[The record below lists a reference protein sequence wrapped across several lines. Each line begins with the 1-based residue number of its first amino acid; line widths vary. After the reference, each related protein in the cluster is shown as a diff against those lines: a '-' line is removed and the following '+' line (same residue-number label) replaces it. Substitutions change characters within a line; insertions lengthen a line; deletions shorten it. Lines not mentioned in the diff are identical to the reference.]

1 MMNPATQGP
10 VEDLHWNLI
19 SLAPE
24 YIETEHGGY
33 VSALEVALETD
44 QIRNIAL
51 SGSYGV
57 GKSSILREL
66 GKRLGNRVVELSLST
81 LAPVEI
87 SKLDESVPIQATTPT
102 NRIQQEIV
110 KQLLYREE
118 PSNTPASRF
127 RRIERFQ
134 RGREILTA
142 VLLGLLLAAIFLL
155 TGWTVQI
162 EATFALLNDLG
173 VWLHLIIW
181 GLAAVIVFIV
191 RWLLYGKLRI
201 KQFSAGAATITLDDN
216 SVSYFDQ
223 YLDEIVYFFEVSKRD
238 IVIFEDIDRFND
250 SYIFETLRAL
260 NTLLNASPQIEKP
273 IRFIYAIKDSIF
285 DRIGLEDEGRKL
297 ETDIIEVEDPAQA
310 EVMRANRTKFFD
322 LVIPVVPFITHR
334 SARNHATKLL
344 KQIEHTIVPELVD
357 LAVKYVPDMR
367 LLKNI
372 RNEFVVFR
380 DRIFAGDGEYLDLSE
395 TDLFAMMLYKS
406 THLTDFE
413 QLRFGKSRLDTLYEL
428 SRALVAENII
438 RIDSERRALQQRLTQ
453 IDGVETRSVHLGER
467 LLEHVNRV
475 AIAAGYQNQNGMG
488 SFEFNG
494 ESISD
499 LKSAQ
504 FWKSII
510 TAPDDAKL
518 IWRNDGYYRETLSF
532 TRSHIETE
540 LGEVL
545 DADSWNAADR
555 TLLNEQINKAAEDL
569 KYLRGADFE
578 DLIEHPEFLV
588 NYEGTYQSFASVAE
602 QLLRS
607 GLAYQLMR
615 AGYINHNF
623 TLYTSTF
630 YGDRVSPTAT
640 NFIIHHVERDQM
652 DEYFRLEAEDADAVV
667 RECGTSTLKE
677 PALYN
682 VAILDYLLEK
692 DVDAAD
698 IMIRSLNT
706 LGERQKQF
714 LQAYLTVGEKTSQF
728 IQRFTEL
735 SPNVLFY
742 LVNQAE
748 IDDSL
753 LLTLVN
759 TALTNLSMT
768 VQNMDRSLAG
778 YLQTHYTEFSVLT
791 KEGTSA
797 QVEKIGELFAKGNIV
812 VPSLMPLS
820 ATARSSFVSHSLYDI
835 TFDNLT
841 IAIGGEESVALD
853 IIRATNKMVYNYVLK
868 HLDIYLKVVDVFSAT
883 VDNCEEF
890 ISVLEELLKQQTPY
904 LADVI
909 KNASPQCRV
918 IDLGAISK
926 SIWPELALH
935 QRFPATFNNIYRYV
949 VEHGI
954 DARLAPLLAEAGKI
968 TEVEAADEDQK
979 VILANTILEAR
990 EQLSAAK
997 LRANLVASL
1006 DLEYYLN
1013 IRKINVEKGELF
1025 ALLLK
1030 QNIIEDNF
1038 ESYQCLVETDWST
1051 RKLYIR
1057 NSTKFISYMTP
1068 ELLQDDLPE
1077 ILSDEEIDD
1086 AIKRKIVEQSEVYVA
1101 EADLRGLS
1109 ELARL
1114 AVQYEVIV
1122 LPEVIA
1128 MMAKKGILSQHIVD
1142 LLEPHL
1148 NVLESEDLF
1157 RIMNDLGDD
1166 YPKLTARGRSAVRVS
1181 DTPADCA
1188 LLESLKTRGIVS
1200 SYRKNNSYINVYRKH
1215 K

>member
-1 MMNPATQGP
+1 M
-10 VEDLHWNLI
+10 EDLSGKISSSSSDWNLI
-19 SLAPE
+19 SLTPE
-24 YIETEHGGY
+24 YLETEHGAY
-33 VSALEVALETD
+33 ISALEAALEND

-81 LAPVEI
+81 LAPIEV
-87 SKLDESVPIQATTPT
+87 SQLDESVPIQATTPT
-102 NRIQQEIV
+102 NRIQQEMV

-118 PSNTPASRF
+118 PSKTPASRF

-134 RGREILTA
+134 LGREILTA
-142 VLLGLLLAAIFLL
+142 VLLGLFLTIIFLL
-155 TGWTVQI
+155 TRWTAQI
-162 EATFALLNDLG
+162 EATFALLSDLG

-181 GLAAVIVFIV
+181 SLATVIVFIV

-201 KQFSAGAATITLDDN
+201 KQFSAGAATVTLDDS

-223 YLDEIVYFFEVSKRD
+223 YLDEIVYFFEVSKCD
-238 IVIFEDIDRFND
+238 VVIFEDIDRFND
-250 SYIFETLRAL
+250 SHIFETLRAL

-297 ETDIIEVEDPAQA
+297 EADVAEVEDPAQA
-310 EVMRANRTKFFD
+310 EVIRANRTKFFD

-344 KQIEHTIVPELVD
+344 KQITHTIVPELLD

-380 DRIFAGDGEYLDLSE
+380 ARIFAGDGEYLDLSE

-413 QLRFGKSRLDTLYEL
+413 KIRLGNSKLDTLYKL
-428 SRALVAENII
+428 SRVLIIENIR
-438 RIDSERRALQQRLTQ
+438 RIDSERRELQQRLTRF
-453 IDGVETRSVHLGER
+453 DGVETRSAQLGER
-467 LLEHVNRV
+467 LLGYVNRV
-475 AIAAGYQNQNGMG
+475 AIAVGYQNQKGMG
-488 SFEFNG
+488 SFTFNG

-504 FWKSII
+504 FWKSIS
-510 TAPDDAKL
+510 TAPDDAEL
-518 IWRNDGYYRETLSF
+518 IWRNGYYRETLSF
-532 TRSHIETE
+532 TRRHIEIE
-540 LGEVL
+540 LGEVI
-545 DADSWNAADR
+545 DTDSWNVADR
-555 TLLNEQINKAAEDL
+555 TLLNEQINKAAEEL
-569 KYLRGADFE
+569 KYLRSADFK

-588 NYEGTYQSFASVAE
+588 NYDETQQSFASVAE
-602 QLLRS
+602 QLLS
-607 GLAYQLMR
+607 FGLAYQLVR

-630 YGDRVSPTAT
+630 HGDRVSPTAT

-652 DEYFRLEAEDADAVV
+652 DEYFQLEAEDVDAIV
-667 RECGTSTLKE
+667 RECGANTLKE

-692 DVDAAD
+692 DIDKAD

-728 IQRFTEL
+728 IQRFTKL
-735 SPNVLFY
+735 SSNVLFY
-742 LVNQAE
+742 LINQAE

-753 LLTLVN
+753 LVTLVD
-759 TALTNLSMT
+759 TALRNLSAT
-768 VQNMDRSLAG
+768 SQNMDRNLAD
-778 YLQTHYTEFSVLT
+778 YLRTHYTEFSVLT
-791 KEGTSA
+791 KDGTFA
-797 QVEKIGELFAKGNIV
+797 QTEKIGELFARGNIV

-820 ATARSSFVSHSLYDI
+820 ASALSSFVSRSLYDI

-841 IAIGGEESVALD
+841 ITIGGEENVALD
-853 IIRATNKMVYNYVLK
+853 IIRAANKTVYNYILE
-868 HLDIYLKVVDVFSAT
+868 HLDTYLKAVDGYSVT
-883 VDNCEEF
+883 VDSCEEF
-890 ISVLEELLKQQTPY
+890 ISVLEELREQEKPCLS
-904 LADVI
+904 AVI
-909 KNASPQCRV
+909 KNASPQCRG
-918 IDLGAISK
+918 IDLGAISE

-935 QRFPATFNNIYRYV
+935 QRFPATFNNIQRYI

-954 DARLAPLLAEAGKI
+954 DAQLTTLLTKTERI
-968 TEVEAADEDQK
+968 TEVEAAQEDQK
-979 VILANTILEAR
+979 IMLANMIIGAR
-990 EQLSAAK
+990 EQLPDAK

-1006 DLEYYLN
+1006 DLEHYLN

-1030 QNIIEDNF
+1030 QNIIEDNV
-1038 ESYQCLVETDWST
+1038 ESYQCLVATDWKT
-1051 RKLYIR
+1051 RKSYIR
-1057 NSTKFISYMTP
+1057 NSTKFMSYMTP
-1068 ELLQDDLPE
+1068 ELVQGDLAE
-1077 ILSDEEIDD
+1077 ILADKEIDK
-1086 AIKRKIVEQSEVYVA
+1086 AIKRKIVQQSEAYAA

-1114 AVQYEVIV
+1114 AVQYEVAV

-1128 MMAKKGILSQHIVD
+1128 LMAEKGVLPQHIVI

-1148 NVLESEDLF
+1148 NVLESENLF
-1157 RIMNDLGDD
+1157 RIINNLGDD
-1166 YPKLTARGRSAVRVS
+1166 YPKLTGVGRSVVRIPNTLS
-1181 DTPADCA
+1181 DCA
-1188 LLESLKTRGIVS
+1188 LLESLKAHGIVS